1 MAKNNFYGVRVGR
14 KTGVFNS
21 WDECKSQVYQYPG
34 AIYKGFVDEESARE
48 FVYGTNSNIGPHN
61 DPTDDSTYNG
71 VIAYVDGS
79 FDIESNKYSYGVVIL
94 NGTKEIHLSDIGTNQ
109 EMAKMRNVAGE
120 IMGSMVAM
128 KYAKD
133 NGLKEILIIHDYQGI
148 SSWAKRDWKTN
159 LSCTEKYRD
168 FYDKM
173 SKSIKIRFQ
182 KCKGHSGDFY
192 NDVAD
197 ALAKRALGVKI
208 KKSIEEHLEKIKIEN

>member
-1 MAKNNFYGVRVGR
+1 MAKNNYYGVRVGR

-21 WDECKSQVYQYPG
+21 WEECKSQVYQYPG
-34 AIYKGFVDEESARE
+34 AIYKGFVDKDSAHE
-48 FVYGTNSNIGPHN
+48 FVYGKISNDQSTNR
-61 DPTDDSTYNG
+61 STNNATYDG
-71 VIAYVDGS
+71 VVAYVDGS
-79 FDIESNKYSYGVVIL
+79 FDIKSNTYSYGVVIL
-94 NGTKEIHLSDIGTNQ
+94 NNGKEIHLSDVGTNQ
-109 EMAKMRNVAGE
+109 EMVKMRNVAGE

-128 KYAKD
+128 KYAKE
-133 NGLKEILIIHDYQGI
+133 NGLNEIVIIHDYQGI
-148 SSWAKRDWKTN
+148 SSWALREWKTN

-208 KKSIEEHLEKIKIEN
+208 KKSIEEHLG